1 MRVIESLV
9 LLMLHAFLSSC
20 QSAINGSEGGN
31 GRVLSES
38 SRPTISLHMFDPIRG
53 YLNWMQPRFIEHARS
68 QCPTTKC
75 LITSKPKDADMIIF
89 HAPTHGK
96 SSRRFPAAGNVKPD
110 AIFTLFSM
118 EQPQYAKFLKDM
130 VR

>member
-9 LLMLHAFLSSC
+9 LFLAHVVLSSC
-20 QSAINGSEGGN
+20 QRAIDGTEGAD
-31 GRVLSES
+31 GRVLREAT
-38 SRPTISLHMFDPIRG
+38 RPTISLHMFDPIRG

-75 LITSKPKDADMIIF
+75 VITAKPKDADMIIF

-96 SSRRFPAAGNVKPD
+96 SSRRFPAAGNVKPG

-118 EQPQYAKFLKDM
+118 EQPQYARFLKNT